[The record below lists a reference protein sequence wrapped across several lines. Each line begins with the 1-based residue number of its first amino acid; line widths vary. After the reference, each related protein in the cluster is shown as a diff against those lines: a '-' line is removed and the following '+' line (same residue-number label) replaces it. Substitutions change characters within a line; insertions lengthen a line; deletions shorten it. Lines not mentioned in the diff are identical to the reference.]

1 MSAEWPEPAG
11 EQLTAGLRRLAE
23 DTVVPPIDPAQ
34 EQRLLAAF
42 DEYWSPRQKGLVRTR
57 ARPRRV
63 AAALGLLAAAAS
75 LVWMVVPHGHRPEAP
90 RPAPPTIANSQT
102 GVRPASD
109 RSDTPQTATVP
120 RPQAASGRPPQPRR
134 ATVDDAAF
142 VMWPGAT
149 DLPRFES
156 GQLMRVELPASVVV
170 SLGLRPSR
178 PPRGDGQGALIQT
191 DVLVGQDGYAR
202 AVRLVQ

>member
-1 MSAEWPEPAG
+1 MSDAGRNEAERE
-11 EQLTAGLRRLAE
+11 LLAGLRRLAD

-42 DEYWSPRQKGLVRTR
+42 DAHRTSQIAHSS
-57 ARPRRV
+57 ARRRWTL
-63 AAALGLLAAAAS
+63 AAAGLLAAAAT
-75 LVWMVVPHGHRPEAP
+75 LVWIVNARPTPA
-90 RPAPPTIANSQT
+90 APPTAVSIAKSES
-102 GVRPASD
+102 PAAAG
-109 RSDTPQTATVP
+109 TPVTVP
-120 RPQAASGRPPQPRR
+120 PAVSTAAAPKPRLHRPQPRPLPR
-134 ATVDDAAF
+134 DPQASF
-142 VMWPGAT
+142 VMWPGAD

-170 SLGLRPSR
+170 SLGLRPSKQLR
-178 PPRGDGQGALIQT
+178 DDGVVQT